1 MLKGF
6 LIPSTVSLADM
17 PCGVERMYS
26 TLLLVKTTPFIHCE
40 PLGPNGSKKILAL
53 GDFSFGSVISTFSG
67 VPNL

>member
-1 MLKGF
+1 M
-6 LIPSTVSLADM
+6 
-17 PCGVERMYS
+17 